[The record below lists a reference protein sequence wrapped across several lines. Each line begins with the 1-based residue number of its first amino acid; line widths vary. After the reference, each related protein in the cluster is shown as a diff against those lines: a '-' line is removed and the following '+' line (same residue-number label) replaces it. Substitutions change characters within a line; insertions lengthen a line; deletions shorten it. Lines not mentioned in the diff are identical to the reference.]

1 MQESEKQ
8 QHEIF
13 ENVDNTV
20 KTLFNEPSI
29 ALYNTQRHIQ
39 NSFPRLLS
47 HMDDLYDNRKLI
59 NNTILDIDKTIRDLK
74 EITSLNEQF
83 SYNML
88 AKINA
93 MNYEIQHK
101 NDK

>member
-29 ALYNTQRHIQ
+29 GLYYTQRHIQ

>member
-1 MQESEKQ
+1 MQESEKEK
-8 QHEIF
+8 HEIF
-13 ENVDNTV
+13 EKVDNTV
-20 KTLFNEPSI
+20 MTLSNEPSLG
-29 ALYNTQRHIQ
+29 LYYTQKHIQ
-39 NSFPRLLS
+39 SSFPKLLS
-47 HMDDLYDNRKLI
+47 HMDNLYDNRKQI

-93 MNYEIQHK
+93 MNYEVQHK

>member
-1 MQESEKQ
+1 MQESEKKKN
-8 QHEIF
+8 EIF
-13 ENVDNTV
+13 DNVDQTV
-20 KTLFNEPSI
+20 MTLFNEPSLG
-29 ALYNTQRHIQ
+29 LYYTQLHIQ
-39 NSFPRLLS
+39 NSFPKLLS
-47 HMDDLYDNRKLI
+47 HMDNLYDNRKQI

-93 MNYEIQHK
+93 MNYEVQHK